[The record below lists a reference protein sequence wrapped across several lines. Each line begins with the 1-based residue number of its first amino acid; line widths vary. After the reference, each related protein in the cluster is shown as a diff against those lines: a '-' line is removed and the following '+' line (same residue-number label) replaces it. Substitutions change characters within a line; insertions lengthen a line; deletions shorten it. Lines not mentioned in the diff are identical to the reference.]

1 MSMLFMEKEFQEAG
15 YETSRWRDDMEVL
28 VVHNYMTE
36 DEFAQVWKVID
47 ETPEEDWSIHYRQ
60 HLKQFC
66 LEKFGRDD
74 VENLVAEGKY
84 EITLGWDDKNYDV
97 SGSPLALS
105 LQTKFHNLLQ
115 KADPSLELA
124 GFATLQRM
132 QEGVQLKSHT
142 DQHTDPSIKYAAILY
157 LNDDYADGT
166 LFFKNKDI
174 DLRPKPRDLLVF
186 PGNEEYEHG
195 VRFVG
200 AGPVRYVLVG
210 FVKVR
215 GFYDNNKY

>member
-215 GFYDNNKY
+215 GFYENNKY

>member
-1 MSMLFMEKEFQEAG
+1 MLFMEKEFQEAG

-36 DEFAQVWKVID
+36 DEFAQVWKVIN

-195 VRFVG
+195 VMFVG

>member
-1 MSMLFMEKEFQEAG
+1 
-15 YETSRWRDDMEVL
+15 
-28 VVHNYMTE
+28 
-36 DEFAQVWKVID
+36 
-47 ETPEEDWSIHYRQ
+47 
-60 HLKQFC
+60 
-66 LEKFGRDD
+66 
-74 VENLVAEGKY
+74 
-84 EITLGWDDKNYDV
+84 
-97 SGSPLALS
+97 
-105 LQTKFHNLLQ
+105 
-115 KADPSLELA
+115 
-124 GFATLQRM
+124 M

-200 AGPVRYVLVG
+200 AGPVRYVLVR

-215 GFYDNNKY
+215 EFK

>member
-157 LNDDYADGT
+157 LNDDYTDGT

>member
-1 MSMLFMEKEFQEAG
+1 MEKEFQEAG

-157 LNDDYADGT
+157 LNDDYTDGT

>member
-1 MSMLFMEKEFQEAG
+1 MLFMEKEFQEAG

-157 LNDDYADGT
+157 LNDDYTDGT

>member
-1 MSMLFMEKEFQEAG
+1 MLFMEKEFQEAG

-157 LNDDYADGT
+157 LNDDYTDGT

-215 GFYDNNKY
+215 GFYENNKY

>member
-1 MSMLFMEKEFQEAG
+1 MEKEFQEAG